1 MTDVPERAL
10 LDLHRAAGLLGAYCA
25 VERRLFELTGSIA
38 SEPDSAPEI
47 QVYLDALSA
56 EHAWH
61 AELWAARLPVLSGV
75 DAQALVVL
83 PAPLEGVFGDLW
95 SGTQTGRLV
104 GLFRVVLPRLIASYT
119 RHAESASPI
128 SEGPTLRALR
138 LVLRDET
145 EAWVTGEALV
155 QGLLDTSEAVVAAG
169 KLVISL
175 EIRLTDAAV
184 IPGLVPWPGR
194 RA

>member
-1 MTDVPERAL
+1 MTDVPERTL

-38 SEPDSAPEI
+38 SEPASAPEI

-95 SGTQTGRLV
+95 SGTQIGRLA

-119 RHAESASPI
+119 RHAESASSI

-145 EAWVTGEALV
+145 EAWVAGEALV
-155 QGLLDTSEAVVAAG
+155 QGLLHTSEAVVAAA
-169 KLVISL
+169 KLVVGL
-175 EIRLTDAAV
+175 EIRLTDAGV

>member
-1 MTDVPERAL
+1 MTDLPERAL
-10 LDLHRAAGLLGAYCA
+10 LELHRAAGLLGAYCA
-25 VERRLFELTGSIA
+25 IERRLFELTGSLA
-38 SEPDSAPEI
+38 AQDDVTPEI
-47 QVYLDALSA
+47 TVYLDSLSA

-61 AELWAARLPVLSGV
+61 AELWADRLPVLSGV

-83 PAPLEGVFGDLW
+83 PAPLEEVFDELESRIPVDGL
-95 SGTQTGRLV
+95 T
-104 GLFRVVLPRLIASYT
+104 GLFRLVLPRLITSYA
-119 RHAESASPI
+119 RHAESATSV

-145 EAWVTGEALV
+145 EAWAAGEALV
-155 QGLLDTSEAVVAAG
+155 EGLLDTPEAAAAAA
-169 KLVISL
+169 KWVLSL
-175 EIRLTDAAV
+175 ETRLISAGL